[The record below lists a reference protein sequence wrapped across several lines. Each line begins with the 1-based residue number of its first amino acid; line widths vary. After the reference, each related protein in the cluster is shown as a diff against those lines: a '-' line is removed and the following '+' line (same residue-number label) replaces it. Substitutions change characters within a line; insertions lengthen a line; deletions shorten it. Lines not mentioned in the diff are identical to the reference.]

1 MKKLAFLL
9 LLALVAVLMPLHV
22 QANDYLEVQRHYQ
35 VYSNGRNSIH
45 FKIPVWAYGR
55 INDYHLDSTFTT
67 IRWQVKG
74 QSVEPFMYVGGPAYG
89 VNRQDNDRGNAS
101 VKMYKK
107 ANSSE
112 SKGGVI
118 VVTNEYNGNRLQI
131 DRTDDYTMI
140 DLKQVADDDCKR
152 VTILEFDW
160 YPPVELNNK
169 KFTISI
175 QTDIRTKSASSA
187 DYNPLFTQ

>member
-9 LLALVAVLMPLHV
+9 LLALVAVLMPQQV

-55 INDYHLDSTFTT
+55 INDYHLDSAFTT

-101 VKMYKK
+101 VKMT
-107 ANSSE
+107 
-112 SKGGVI
+112 VI
-118 VVTNEYNGNRLQI
+118 VCRSTVP
-131 DRTDDYTMI
+131 MI
-140 DLKQVADDDCKR
+140 
-152 VTILEFDW
+152 IL
-160 YPPVELNNK
+160 
-169 KFTISI
+169 
-175 QTDIRTKSASSA
+175 
-187 DYNPLFTQ
+187 